1 MAGVAKNFCSP
12 ENVDS
17 FYESCHLCPRNCGA
31 PRTAGP
37 AGFCQEPA
45 RVRAGVA
52 CLHFGE
58 EPPITV
64 HGGSGTIF
72 ISGRNLG
79 CAFCQNY
86 QISQQGMGAD
96 LSPKDFAKVC
106 LALEAAGAENIN
118 IVTGSHTVPAIV
130 AGLTEARLQGMSL
143 PICWNSSA
151 YEKVEVLQQLKG
163 LVDIWL
169 PDFKTINP
177 ETSAALFQ
185 AKDYPQRAQ
194 ESILFMVENSPLKL
208 QQMKGRDKMLRG
220 VIVRHLFLPGHFED
234 TLLTLEWLK
243 KHVDEKAYLSLM
255 SQYTPVPFVEEAEK
269 LARRQNQLSALENR
283 LVSQEEF
290 QDLQDILAAFD
301 FKYLFYQ
308 ELVEDTEWLPDF
320 NRVQP
325 FSYELAKP
333 VWHWR
338 EGFV

>member
-1 MAGVAKNFCSP
+1 M
-12 ENVDS
+12 
-17 FYESCHLCPRNCGA
+17 YEACHLCPRNCGA

-37 AGFCQEPA
+37 AGFCHEPA
-45 RVRAGVA
+45 VVRAGVA

-72 ISGRNLG
+72 ISGCNLG

-96 LSPKDFAKVC
+96 LNTKDFAKVC

-151 YEKVEVLQQLKG
+151 YEKVEVLQQLQG

-177 ETSAALFQ
+177 ETSAALFKS
-185 AKDYPQRAQ
+185 KDYPQRAQ

-208 QQMKGRDKMLRG
+208 
-220 VIVRHLFLPGHFED
+220 
-234 TLLTLEWLK
+234 
-243 KHVDEKAYLSLM
+243 
-255 SQYTPVPFVEEAEK
+255 
-269 LARRQNQLSALENR
+269 
-283 LVSQEEF
+283 
-290 QDLQDILAAFD
+290 
-301 FKYLFYQ
+301 
-308 ELVEDTEWLPDF
+308 
-320 NRVQP
+320 
-325 FSYELAKP
+325 
-333 VWHWR
+333 
-338 EGFV
+338 